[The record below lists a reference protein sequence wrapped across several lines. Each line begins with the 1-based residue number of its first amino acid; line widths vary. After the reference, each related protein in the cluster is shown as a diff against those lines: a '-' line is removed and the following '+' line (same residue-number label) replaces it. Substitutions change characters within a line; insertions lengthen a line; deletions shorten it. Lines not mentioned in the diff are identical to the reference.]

1 MSEQVKE
8 YLQQL
13 ATKVLAGKASE
24 EEQLFLEEYFNVFD
38 KESGIENEITE
49 AELNNLRQVILERIH
64 NHIKERRTSQRLVFA
79 GWRRLAVAA
88 LLLLIAGVAVILLT
102 SKEHQRNI
110 AQIPRQGKEILPG
123 GNKATLTLGDGSTIL
138 LDNMK
143 ADSLV
148 KQDGI
153 LVTKSSD
160 GLLVYSVKSEGG
172 AADAVAYNTITT
184 PRGGQYQVVL
194 PDGTRAWL
202 NAASSIYFPTRFEQK
217 QRSVAITGEVYFEVA
232 HNAAQPFVVTV
243 DETRIQVLGTHFNV
257 MAYPNEDALKTTLAE
272 GSVRITKAGSSAVLK
287 PGQQLQAND
296 RQFKVVENI
305 DVAAELA
312 WKDGL
317 FNFKNAG
324 IEEVMKQVERWY
336 NVNVQYA
343 GNIPAKQFTGM
354 IPRASTLS
362 ELMEMLSFYDDVK
375 CVVHGNTITIQS
387 EQ

>member
-13 ATKVLAGKASE
+13 AAKVLAGKASE

-49 AELNNLRQVILERIH
+49 AELNNLRQAILERIH
-64 NHIKERRTSQRLVFA
+64 NDIKERRMSQRLAFA

-102 SKEHQRNI
+102 AKEHQRNI
-110 AQIPRQGKEILPG
+110 ARIPRQGKEILPG

-172 AADAVAYNTITT
+172 DAGAVAYNTITT

-202 NAASSIYFPTRFEQK
+202 NAASSIHFPTRFEQK
-217 QRSVAITGEVYFEVA
+217 QRSVSITGEVYFEVA
-232 HNAAQPFVVTV
+232 HNAAQPFEVTV